1 MGAALLTPGSIKVP
15 LRECGYRPDLL
26 RTDFLF
32 GQDQTAPLVAFA
44 QAPADSRSACV
55 AVLSATSGPRA
66 VVEACRPLGTPVVF
80 VCFQD
85 TLQWWKQGARAAELL

>member
-1 MGAALLTPGSIKVP
+1 MGAVLLTPSSINGP

-26 RTDFLF
+26 RADFLF
-32 GQDQTAPLVAFA
+32 GHDQAAPLVAFA

-66 VVEACRPLGTPVVF
+66 VVEACRPLGAPVVF
-80 VCFQD
+80 VLF
-85 TLQWWKQGARAAELL
+85 